1 MKNIN
6 TQLSQHVY
14 SSERYDQTVF
24 SSPVGMASLYCTVTL
39 SIIRLFIIKNGDNFW
54 LEGSRLSCKIFV
66 LIMMIWTMAM
76 AIAIPPAIGFG
87 KIGQDMVGI
96 R

>member
-1 MKNIN
+1 
-6 TQLSQHVY
+6 
-14 SSERYDQTVF
+14 
-24 SSPVGMASLYCTVTL
+24 MASLYCTVTL

-66 LIMMIWTMAM
+66 LILMIWTMAM
-76 AIAIPPAIGFG
+76 AIAIPPAMGFG

-96 R
+96 RYDSLELKWNNYIMIF